1 MAQCYLVPM
10 TMESGPTKCSTRVSR
25 NPDSFIQEEQSAPVQ
40 SKQMR
45 TASAV
50 RIDHRSGQQYVVHGS
65 GDELGRLIRSIHSAV
80 SRSYSA
86 KAWSRVPVLSQGR
99 IRWKSVTTT
108 DSNFGTARI
117 TPDGT
122 VTSFGGGIA
131 SAPDGTAWYARNLEL
146 GHIDVQHGTFLPSVT
161 PPQSLFFGVSNV
173 VTQLLDEFGS
183 LVAIVA
189 RIGSVSIRHRFSSK
203 PTA

>member
-65 GDELGRLIRSIHSAV
+65 GDELGRPIRSIHSAV

-86 KAWSRVPVLSQGR
+86 KGRSRVPVLSHGR
-99 IRWKSVTTT
+99 IRWK
-108 DSNFGTARI
+108 R
-117 TPDGT
+117 
-122 VTSFGGGIA
+122 
-131 SAPDGTAWYARNLEL
+131 L
-146 GHIDVQHGTFLPSVT
+146 GHD
-161 PPQSLFFGVSNV
+161 
-173 VTQLLDEFGS
+173 
-183 LVAIVA
+183 
-189 RIGSVSIRHRFSSK
+189 HRFEFWHRADYPRRHCDQFRRRLWNWHCLRARRHFVVCKKRSRTRSHRR
-203 PTA
+203 PAWHVFTFCHTTAKSFLRGLQRCHSVAGRVWFVSGNSGANWICVYTP